1 MKNKLLYISILLFC
15 AALSG
20 CQWFEQKR
28 MTGVAV
34 ALNGQYLYQSTLDS
48 LSFGLLSED
57 SARVVEQYV
66 KQWAKDILEYE
77 RAKGAA
83 DKSIEA
89 LVEDYRRSLY
99 VHAYEQE
106 LVERRMPKHV
116 ADSVVEQIYAAHP
129 EKFELR
135 ESIAKGVLIVVPNG
149 APNMK
154 KLRGWLTDL
163 SEENLENIEKF
174 AYNYAV
180 GYELFTDQW
189 RTGQQLLLSMP
200 FERDELN
207 RLLRNKQQ
215 IELQDSLS
223 TYILQVTDKRM
234 AGEPMPIEYA
244 RPEIE
249 KAVLSQRRVL
259 FLQKERER
267 LYEDAIKYNK
277 IVFFEN
283 N

>member
-15 AALSG
+15 AVLSG

-66 KQWAKDILEYE
+66 KQWAKDILVYDK
-77 RAKGAA
+77 AKGAV
-83 DKSIEA
+83 DKTIEA

-106 LVERRMPKHV
+106 LVERRMPKQV

-189 RTGQQLLLSMP
+189 RTAQQLLLTMP
-200 FERDELN
+200 FEQDELD
-207 RLLRNKQQ
+207 RLLRSKQQ

-223 TYILQVTDKRM
+223 TYILQVTDKQM
-234 AGEPMPIEYA
+234 AGEPMPVEYA

-249 KAVLSQRRVL
+249 KAVLSQRRVQ
-259 FLQKERER
+259 FLQEERER
-267 LYEDAIKYNK
+267 LYEDALRHKK
-277 IVFFEN
+277 IQFFESH
-283 N
+283 